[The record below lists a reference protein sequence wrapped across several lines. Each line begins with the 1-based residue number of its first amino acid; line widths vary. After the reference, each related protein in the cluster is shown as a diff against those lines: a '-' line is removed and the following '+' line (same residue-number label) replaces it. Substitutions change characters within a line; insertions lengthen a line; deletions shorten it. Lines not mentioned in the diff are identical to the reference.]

1 MTTNDEPTEIVE
13 TLETIRAEKYPSI
26 PPELVKELVQLE
38 YEGLED
44 RDQVQGDISE
54 VVEEYLEEE

>member
-13 TLETIRAEKYPSI
+13 TLETIQAEKYPSI

-54 VVEEYLEEE
+54 VVEEYLEEK